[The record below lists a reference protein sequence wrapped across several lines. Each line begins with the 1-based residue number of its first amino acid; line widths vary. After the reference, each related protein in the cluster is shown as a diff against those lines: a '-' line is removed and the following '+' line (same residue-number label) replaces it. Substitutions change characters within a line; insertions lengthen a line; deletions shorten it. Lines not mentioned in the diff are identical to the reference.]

1 MSKRESIARY
11 TLIIK
16 KLRKKPATFREISEY
31 LQFESELQD
40 YNFNVS
46 MRTFQRDIE
55 DIRSLYNID
64 IRYDFS
70 RRVYFI
76 DSEYKEEINER
87 IFEAFDTFN
96 LMKFEDRKTDF
107 LIFENRGP
115 KGTEHMFM
123 LMHAIKNSLKLS
135 FIYSKFSE
143 EDDISRRTVEPYAL
157 KEFKNRWYLLAKDED
172 GTYKTF
178 GLDRMQEPVVGTDKF
193 SSDRS
198 FSIKNHF
205 MHCFGIISP
214 LDKSPEEIILSFNP
228 AYGNYV
234 KTLPLHPSQK
244 IILENKNELRVSL
257 YLFITPDFITEL
269 LSHGSRVKV
278 ISPQSL
284 TEEMKNR
291 LIDNIN
297 LYK

>member
-31 LQFESELQD
+31 LQFESELQE

-46 MRTFQRDIE
+46 MRTFQRDID
-55 DIRSLYNID
+55 DIRSRYNID

-70 RRVYFI
+70 RRVYLI
-76 DSEYKEEINER
+76 DAEYKEEINER

-96 LMKFEDRKTDF
+96 LMKVEEKVSDIIF
-107 LIFENRGP
+107 FENRGP
-115 KGTEHMFM
+115 KGTEHMFI

-135 FIYSKFSE
+135 FIYSKFF
-143 EDDISRRTVEPYAL
+143 EDDISRRSVEPYAL
-157 KEFKNRWYLLAKDED
+157 KEFKSRWYLLAKDDD

-178 GLDRMQEPVVGTDKF
+178 GLDRMQDPLVGTARF
-193 SSDRS
+193 STDRS
-198 FSIKNHF
+198 FSIKKYFKN
-205 MHCFGIISP
+205 CFGIITAQESRA
-214 LDKSPEEIILSFNP
+214 EEIILSFHPN
-228 AYGNYV
+228 YGNYI
-234 KTLPLHPSQK
+234 KTLPLHSSQK
-244 IILENKNELRVSL
+244 VITENKEELRISIVV
-257 YLFITPDFITEL
+257 YITPDLITEI

-284 TEEMKNR
+284 VDELKDR

-297 LYK
+297 LYR